1 MKITFRGQIRRKT
14 DVAKKDCYCNTC
26 FKKIK
31 VGEKH
36 NDVTFKRKGIKY
48 GGPVC
53 LRCAFGQVAAIY
65 RLVNV
70 FGF

>member
-1 MKITFRGQIRRKT
+1 MITFRGQIRRKT
-14 DVAKKDCYCNTC
+14 DVSKKDCYCNTC
-26 FKKIK
+26 WKKIIA
-31 VGEKH
+31 GEKH

-53 LRCAFGQVAAIY
+53 LACAFGQIAAIY

-70 FGF
+70 LGF

>member
-1 MKITFRGQIRRKT
+1 MITFKGQIRRKA
-14 DVAKKDCYCNTC
+14 DVANKDCYCNTC
-26 FKKIK
+26 FKIIK
-31 VGEKH
+31 AGSKH

-53 LRCAFGQVAAIY
+53 LRCAFGQIAAIY

-70 FGF
+70 LGF